1 MVKNF
6 YCQEHIRYEI
16 RHGCMRICMKQ
27 ERYMQSSLAQR
38 LALTGS
44 LPRNLRQNTTPV
56 RIGLLAPLSG
66 PSAPW
71 GKPGLEGCQI
81 WADWVNEQGGL
92 ILGAQ
97 RRRVEV
103 LARDAAIGPEQTRLA
118 AMDLVERS
126 GVRVMLTLG
135 GDSLVPALPWLMR
148 RRVLTTTLL
157 PFDLSPDTPSLIAPA
172 EVHPLFVVTGVEW
185 LAETRPELKRV
196 ALCSQQDM
204 LGRPSLASYRAAFAA
219 EGMRIVHELR
229 YPPQAQEA
237 EAMVAAMLAR
247 DPEVLC
253 WCSSEPHMVHALT
266 EAAFQAGFRGQILS
280 CTGDNYR
287 RLVARTSVG
296 FMQGF
301 TFHFPDFDD
310 PALAGTAFFFR
321 QPAAFFAAYQQRFPG
336 HWSAVS
342 WEYAAALDL
351 WHQAVEIAGTTEP
364 LSVLDS
370 MKRGGRMMQVF
381 GPARWYGEALFGIDN
396 ALIGSW
402 PVVRIS
408 QGVARIAGFRSVLD
422 WLDRHEALLMREMA
436 ALGLLWQQRAGMGA
450 GFLPG
455 AGLNPPA

>member
-1 MVKNF
+1 
-6 YCQEHIRYEI
+6 
-16 RHGCMRICMKQ
+16 
-27 ERYMQSSLAQR
+27 MQSSLAQR
-38 LALTGS
+38 LALAGS
-44 LPRNLRQNTTPV
+44 LPRNLRRSAGPV

-97 RRRVEV
+97 RRRVEI
-103 LARDAAIGPEQTRLA
+103 LARDAAIGPDETRMA
-118 AMDLVERS
+118 AMELVERL

-135 GDSLVPALPWLMR
+135 GDSLAPALPWLMT

-172 EVHPLFVVTGVEW
+172 EVHPIFVVTGVEW
-185 LAETRPELKRV
+185 LAEARPELRRV
-196 ALCSQQDM
+196 ALCSQEDM
-204 LGRPSLASYRAAFAA
+204 LGLPSLASYRAAFAA
-219 EGMRIVHELR
+219 ESMTVVSELR
-229 YPPQAQEA
+229 YPPQECDA
-237 EAMVAAMLAR
+237 EAMVAAMLAQ

-266 EAAFQAGFRGQILS
+266 EAAFHAGFRGPILS
-280 CTGDNYR
+280 ATGDNYH
-287 RLVARTSVG
+287 RLVARTSVE
-296 FMQGF
+296 FMQDF

-321 QPAAFFAAYQQRFPG
+321 QPAAFHAAYQQRFPG

-370 MKRGGRMMQVF
+370 MKRGGQMMQVF

-396 ALIGSW
+396 ALIGNW
-402 PVVRIS
+402 PVVRVTD
-408 QGVARIAGFRSVLD
+408 GVARIASFRSVLG
-422 WLDRHEALLMREMA
+422 WLDRHEALLLHEME
-436 ALGLLWQQRAGMGA
+436 ALGLLWQQRAGMG
-450 GFLPG
+450 GKWLPG
-455 AGLNPPA
+455 AGISPPA

>member
-1 MVKNF
+1 
-6 YCQEHIRYEI
+6 
-16 RHGCMRICMKQ
+16 
-27 ERYMQSSLAQR
+27 MQSSLAQR
-38 LALTGS
+38 LAVAGS
-44 LPRNLRQNTTPV
+44 LPRNLRQTAAPV

-97 RRRVEV
+97 RRRVEIM
-103 LARDAAIGPEQTRLA
+103 ARDAAIGPEETRIA
-118 AMDLVERS
+118 AIELVERL
-126 GVRVMLTLG
+126 GVRVILTLG
-135 GDSLVPALPWLMR
+135 GDSLAPALPWLMQH
-148 RRVLTTTLL
+148 RVLTTTLL
-157 PFDLSPDTPSLIAPA
+157 PFDLSPETPSLIAPA
-172 EVHPLFVVTGVEW
+172 EVHPIFVVTAVEW

-196 ALCSQQDM
+196 ALCSQEDM
-204 LGRPSLASYRAAFAA
+204 LGLPSLASYRAAFAA
-219 EGMRIVHELR
+219 ENMQIVQELR
-229 YPPQAQEA
+229 YPPQACDA
-237 EAMVAAMLAR
+237 EGMVAAMLAR
-247 DPEVLC
+247 DPQVLC

-266 EAAFQAGFRGQILS
+266 EAAFHAGFRGPILS
-280 CTGDNYR
+280 ATGDNYR

-296 FMQGF
+296 FMQDF

-321 QPAAFFAAYQQRFPG
+321 QPAAFHAAYQQRFPD

-370 MKRGGRMMQVF
+370 MKRGGQMMQVF

-396 ALIGSW
+396 ALIGNW
-402 PVVRIS
+402 PVVRVMD
-408 QGVARIAGFRSVLD
+408 GVARIAGFRSVLG
-422 WLDRHEALLMREMA
+422 WLDRHEPLLLQEME
-436 ALGLLWQQRAGMGA
+436 ALGLLWQQRAGMAGA
-450 GFLPG
+450 A
-455 AGLNPPA
+455 AGISPPA